1 MSYYPTDQELDDIV
15 TKRAIVSQHKE
26 QSIEDLMR
34 SVAKAVRS
42 RCVGELAPQ
51 PSTHHVT
58 VHTDT
63 GPVDGVQSQPGP
75 IINRETGWIAVVS
88 PHGAKT
94 IIPLA
99 RIQRIEITKV
109 PTHG

>member
-1 MSYYPTDQELDDIV
+1 MSYYPTDAELDDIV
-15 TKRAIVSQHKE
+15 TKRAIVGQHE
-26 QSIEDLMR
+26 HIMR
-34 SVAKAVRS
+34 SVAHAVRS

-51 PSTHHVT
+51 PPTHHIT

-63 GPVDGVQSQPGP
+63 GQPEYRDGMIVLFQ
-75 IINRETGWIAVVS
+75 

-99 RIQRIEITKV
+99 RVQRIEITKV